1 MFISLTDW
9 QALVVRSQELAAR
22 YSVLGIKPDSMALM
36 RLDELI
42 GNYNFLNSYH
52 SQNGM

>member
-9 QALVVRSQELAAR
+9 QSLVARSQELAAR
-22 YSVLGIKPDSMALM
+22 YSELGIKPDTLALM

-42 GNYNFLNSYH
+42 RNYNFLKRFH
-52 SQNGM
+52 AENGV